1 MSSDLETV
9 MRDVARAVQGDAR
22 RRQLLP
28 EIQARL
34 EALDEQSRQSQRS
47 YGGWRLSLL
56 GAAACAA
63 GIAIFVLR
71 PHSISYAVDGAGAG
85 RSGAVGERL
94 VAPDAAPL
102 ALRFSDGSQVMMPPH
117 AQAHVDAL
125 DAQGATVA
133 LEDGT
138 VEVSVVHRAHTR
150 WEIRAGRYHV
160 RVTGTRFAAGW
171 DARSGSL
178 TVTMHE
184 GSVEVTGPGLKAPA
198 RVVTG
203 QRLRTSG
210 AAAEKPSADE
220 PEVVVEDANTVT
232 AREETPT
239 PVVAPEAVAPA
250 EEPVAEVAQPAA
262 GPERTVPTR
271 AINERRGGSSRT
283 KHVAPVPTKLALADA
298 EWRGLE
304 ARGKFKQAL
313 DSALRDADWN
323 ESCQRLGS
331 EDVLKLGDLARTG
344 GRPDLAETAYRAAN
358 RRFPQADRAVYLLG
372 KLAFDQRKD
381 YPAAAQLFRAY
392 VKRFRHGPLAQEA
405 VGLWLESSE
414 KASDNAGA
422 RDAAAAYLEIFP
434 KGPKAS
440 QARALVSD

>member
-9 MRDVARAVQGDAR
+9 MSDVARTVQGEAR
-22 RRQLLP
+22 RRNLLP

-56 GAAACAA
+56 GAAACTA
-63 GIAIFVLR
+63 GIAFFMLR
-71 PHSISYAVDGAGAG
+71 PHAISYAVDGAGAG

-102 ALRFSDGSQVMMPPH
+102 ALHFSDGSQVTMPPH

-133 LEDGT
+133 LEEGT

-171 DARSGSL
+171 DARTQSL

-203 QRLRTSG
+203 QRLRTNG
-210 AAAEKPSADE
+210 ATAEKQAGDE
-220 PEVVVEDANTVT
+220 PEVVVEDASTVA
-232 AREETPT
+232 ARQETPT
-239 PVVAPEAVAPA
+239 PAAAPDVAAPA
-250 EEPVAEVAQPAA
+250 EEPVAEVVQPA
-262 GPERTVPTR
+262 PERTVPAR
-271 AINERRGGSSRT
+271 AINEHRNGPSRV
-283 KHVAPVPTKLALADA
+283 KHVAPAPFKLAMADA

-304 ARGKFKQAL
+304 AHSKFKEAL
-313 DSALRDADWN
+313 ASALRDADWN
-323 ESCQRLGS
+323 ESCQRLGA
-331 EDVLKLGDLARTG
+331 EDVLKLGDLARIER
-344 GRPDLAETAYRAAN
+344 RPDLAETAYRAAE

-381 YPAAAQLFRAY
+381 YPAAARLFQSY
-392 VKRFRHGPLAQEA
+392 VKRFPHGQLAQQA

-414 KASDNAGA
+414 KAGDNAGA

-440 QARALVSD
+440 QARALVRD

>member
-1 MSSDLETV
+1 MSDLETV

-34 EALDEQSRQSQRS
+34 EALDEQSRQSQHS

-63 GIAIFVLR
+63 GIAFFMLR
-71 PHSISYAVDGAGAG
+71 PHAISYAVDGAGAG

-102 ALRFSDGSQVMMPPH
+102 ALHFSDGSQVTMPPH

-125 DAQGATVA
+125 DARGATVA
-133 LEDGT
+133 LEEGT

-160 RVTGTRFAAGW
+160 RVTGTKFAAGW
-171 DARSGSL
+171 DARTQSL

-203 QRLRTSG
+203 QRLRTTG
-210 AAAEKPSADE
+210 ATAEKQAADE

-232 AREETPT
+232 ARQEMPS
-239 PVVAPEAVAPA
+239 PAAAPEAPAPA
-250 EEPVAEVAQPAA
+250 EEPVAELAPTVAA
-262 GPERTVPTR
+262 PERTVPAR
-271 AINERRGGSSRT
+271 AINEHRNGPSRA
-283 KHVAPVPTKLALADA
+283 KHVVPTPFKLAMADA

-304 ARGKFKQAL
+304 AHGKFKQAL
-313 DSALRDADWN
+313 ESALRDADWN

-331 EDVLKLGDLARTG
+331 EDVLKLGDLARIER
-344 GRPDLAETAYRAAN
+344 RPDLAETAYRAAN

-381 YPAAAQLFRAY
+381 YPAAARLFQSY
-392 VKRFRHGPLAQEA
+392 VKRFPRGQLAQQA

-414 KASDNAGA
+414 KAGDNAGA

-440 QARALVSD
+440 QARALVRD

>member
-1 MSSDLETV
+1 MSDLETV

-34 EALDEQSRQSQRS
+34 EALDEQSRQSQHS

-63 GIAIFVLR
+63 GIAFFMLR
-71 PHSISYAVDGAGAG
+71 PHAISYAVDGAGAG

-102 ALRFSDGSQVMMPPH
+102 ALHFSDGSQVPMPPH

-133 LEDGT
+133 LEEGT

-160 RVTGTRFAAGW
+160 RVTGTKFAAGW
-171 DARSGSL
+171 DARTQSL

-203 QRLRTSG
+203 QRLRTTG
-210 AAAEKPSADE
+210 ATAEKQAADE

-232 AREETPT
+232 ARQEMPS
-239 PVVAPEAVAPA
+239 PAAAPEAPAPA
-250 EEPVAEVAQPAA
+250 EEPVAELA
-262 GPERTVPTR
+262 PT
-271 AINERRGGSSRT
+271 
-283 KHVAPVPTKLALADA
+283 PFKLAMADA
-298 EWRGLE
+298 EWRELE
-304 ARGKFKQAL
+304 AHGKFKQAL
-313 DSALRDADWN
+313 ESALRDADWN

-331 EDVLKLGDLARTG
+331 EDVLKLGDLARIER
-344 GRPDLAETAYRAAN
+344 RPDLAETAYRAAN

-381 YPAAAQLFRAY
+381 YPAAARLFQSY
-392 VKRFRHGPLAQEA
+392 VKRFPRGQLAQQA

-414 KASDNAGA
+414 KAGDNAGA

-440 QARALVSD
+440 QARALVRD

>member
-1 MSSDLETV
+1 MSDLERV

-28 EIQARL
+28 EVQSRL

-71 PHSISYAVDGAGAG
+71 PHPISYAVDGAGAG

-133 LEDGT
+133 LEGGT

-171 DARSGSL
+171 DARSQSL

-210 AAAEKPSADE
+210 AAAETPAADE

-232 AREETPT
+232 ARQEMPT
-239 PVVAPEAVAPA
+239 PAVAPA
-250 EEPVAEVAQPAA
+250 ADPIAEVAQPTAA
-262 GPERTVPTR
+262 PERTVPAARGIT
-271 AINERRGGSSRT
+271 ERRGGTRVRQQ
-283 KHVAPVPTKLALADA
+283 HVAPAPFKLAMADA

-304 ARGKFKQAL
+304 ARGKRRDAL
-313 DSALRDADWN
+313 AAALRDADWN
-323 ESCQRLGS
+323 ESCQRLGA
-331 EDVLKLGDLARTG
+331 EDLIKLGDLARTG
-344 GRPDLAETAYRAAN
+344 GRPDLADAAYQSTR
-358 RRFPQADRAVYLLG
+358 RRFPQADRAIYGLG
-372 KLAFDQRKD
+372 KLAFDQRND
-381 YPAAAQLFRAY
+381 YKAAANLFELY
-392 VKRFRHGPLAQEA
+392 VKRFPEGPLAHEA
-405 VGLWLESSE
+405 VSLWLESRE
-414 KASDNAGA
+414 KAGDNAGA
-422 RDAAAAYLEIFP
+422 RAAAASYLEIFP

-440 QARALVSD
+440 QARALVGN

>member
-1 MSSDLETV
+1 MSDLETV
-9 MRDVARAVQGDAR
+9 MRDVARTVQGEAR
-22 RRQLLP
+22 RRNLLP

-63 GIAIFVLR
+63 GIAIFMLR
-71 PHSISYAVDGAGAG
+71 PHAISYAVDGAGAD

-102 ALRFSDGSQVMMPPH
+102 ALRFSDGSQVTMPPH

-133 LEDGT
+133 LEEGT

-150 WEIRAGRYHV
+150 WEIRAGRYRV
-160 RVTGTRFAAGW
+160 RVTGTKFAAGW
-171 DARSGSL
+171 DARTQSL

-210 AAAEKPSADE
+210 ATAEKPAADE
-220 PEVVVEDANTVT
+220 PEVVVEDANTVA
-232 AREETPT
+232 ARPEAPAA
-239 PVVAPEAVAPA
+239 APEATAPA
-250 EEPVAEVAQPAA
+250 EEPVAEVAQPTAA
-262 GPERTVPTR
+262 PERTVPAR
-271 AINERRGGSSRT
+271 AINEHRNVPSRM
-283 KHVAPVPTKLALADA
+283 KHAAPAPFKLAMADA
-298 EWRGLE
+298 EWRGLD
-304 ARGKFKQAL
+304 ARGKYKEAL
-313 DSALRDADWN
+313 ASALRDADWN

-331 EDVLKLGDLARTG
+331 EDVLKLGDLARIER
-344 GRPDLAETAYRAAN
+344 RPDLAETAYRAAD

-381 YPAAAQLFRAY
+381 YPAAARLFHSY
-392 VKRFRHGPLAQEA
+392 VKRFPHGQLAREA

-414 KASDNAGA
+414 KAGDNAGA

-440 QARALVSD
+440 QARALVRD